1 MKNSKHTLL
10 SLVMFSF
17 FAAGLIITA
26 CDENLNLLPG
36 GETEEQ
42 MYGNEMDFHKGIY
55 GVYAKITDIYN
66 FNNNDPLHFLW
77 LLPGDDLTTLGSS
90 PFETFNGI
98 NPTNSKINTYWNK
111 TYQLINRAN
120 TVLQKLG
127 NEKGDVITTPGMKGY
142 ITGEAL
148 FIRAWAYF
156 NIWNI
161 FGSNAPLV
169 TFRIQSISDVNQPSS
184 TGTAILDTVIANL
197 QKAAQ
202 ILPVSWPS
210 NQLGRVTKDAA
221 WGLLGKALVF
231 RGDYTKN
238 NADYSAAITA
248 FNNITNHSLAPKFSD
263 NFDCQKENNSE
274 SLFEFQ
280 ASISPG
286 MDNIWLWNDFDI
298 AGASTM
304 TAYWGFFHPGG
315 FEYTIP
321 GTTSNYAGFMWS
333 DWVCPSNKAV
343 TPSLKLVNAF
353 HADDPRRL
361 ETFQPY
367 TSWDGGRYNGYI
379 FAKYAMRGAASADWT
394 TGNANNP
401 RLLRLADCILLK
413 AEAIA
418 KSGGSLVTAIE
429 LVNSIRQRARNSDP
443 SGTPSAEPADL
454 STTGLTVDNVLA
466 AIRNERF
473 LELAGE
479 DHHRWFDLK
488 RWHAHGDI
496 NLQTWTSNDS
506 GFSSILADFKF
517 SEFFTSTQGKL
528 LYPIPTSETETNPNV
543 KQNPGY

>member
-1 MKNSKHTLL
+1 MKNIKNY
-10 SLVMFSF
+10 LVSIVML
-17 FAAGLIITA
+17 AVLITALIITA
-26 CDENLNLLPG
+26 CDDNLDLLPG
-36 GETEEQ
+36 GSTEEQ
-42 MYGNEMDFHKGIY
+42 MYSNELDFQKGIY
-55 GVYAKITDIYN
+55 GVYAKLTDIYN
-66 FNNNDPLHFLW
+66 FNNNDPLHFIW
-77 LLPGDDLTTLGSS
+77 LLPGDDLSTLGSS
-90 PFETFNGI
+90 AFETFNGI
-98 NPTNSKINTYWNK
+98 TPTDGKINTYWNK
-111 TYQLINRAN
+111 MYQLINRAN

-127 NEKGDVITTPGMKGY
+127 EEEGDVIVTPGMKGY

-148 FIRAWAYF
+148 FLRSWAFF
-156 NIWNI
+156 NLWNF

-169 TFRIQSISDVNQPSS
+169 TFRIQAISDVNQPSS
-184 TGTAILDTVIANL
+184 TGTAMLDTVIANL

-210 NQLGRVTKDAA
+210 NQLGRITKDAA

-231 RGDYTKN
+231 RGDYTN
-238 NADYSAAITA
+238 STADYTAAVTA
-248 FNNITNHSLAPKFSD
+248 LNNIANHSLVVKFGD

-286 MDNIWLWNDFDI
+286 MDNIWLWNDFDLT
-298 AGASTM
+298 GASTM
-304 TAYWGFFHPGG
+304 TAFWGFFHPGG
-315 FEYTIP
+315 FEYSVP
-321 GTTSNYAGFMWS
+321 GGGTYSGFMWS

-343 TPSLKLVNAF
+343 TPSIKLVNAF
-353 HADDPRRL
+353 NTTDPRML

-418 KSGGSLVTAIE
+418 KSGGNLATAIG
-429 LVNSIRQRARNSDP
+429 LVNDIRTRARNSVSP
-443 SGTPSAEPADL
+443 ASTEPADL
-454 STTGLTVDNVLA
+454 STAGLTLPGVMA
-466 AIRNERF
+466 SIRNERF

-488 RWHAHGDI
+488 RWDAHGDI
-496 NLQTWTSNDS
+496 DLATWTADDS
-506 GFSSILADFKF
+506 GFSSPLADFKF
-517 SEFFTSTQGKL
+517 SEFLTNTEGQL

-543 KQNPGY
+543 NQNPGY